1 MIGLISSPTNLGL
14 RPPVPGSTPGTSKA
28 PEALREAGLNR
39 RLVDAGAVELGTVLA
54 GRYVADP
61 DLPAGRLRNQ
71 EAILDHSQRLAIR
84 IEQAVAAGHSPLV
97 IGGDCSLLIATGL
110 ALSRRDRHGL
120 VHIDGHTDFR
130 HPGNSTSCAS
140 LAGEDLAAAVGMHW
154 PSVADIDGM
163 APYIAPQDV
172 VHIGC
177 RDDDEQLD
185 EVRDVVASVITAAE
199 LHDLGPRVA
208 AQRALD
214 VVSRPGVTG
223 YWLHIDV
230 DVLDPNF
237 MPAVDS
243 PSTGGMSPD
252 ELTTLLATLAPGA
265 LGAEVACFDP
275 DVDPDGEYA
284 RLLSDILVS
293 GLGDLGSGSTAAHA

>member
-1 MIGLISSPTNLGL
+1 MIGLISAPTNLGL
-14 RPPVPGSTPGTSKA
+14 RPPVPGGTPGTFKA

-39 RLVDAGAVELGTVLA
+39 RLVDAGGVELGTVLA

-71 EAILDHSQRLAIR
+71 EAILDHSQRLAGR
-84 IEQAVAAGHSPLV
+84 IEHALAAGHSPLV

-110 ALSRRDRHGL
+110 ALSRRGRHGL

-140 LAGEDLAAAVGMHW
+140 LAGEDLAATVGMHW

-163 APYIAPQDV
+163 APYIAPQDT

-185 EVRDVVASVITAAE
+185 EVREVVASVINAAE
-199 LHDLGPRVA
+199 LHDLGPRAA
-208 AQRALD
+208 AQRALE
-214 VVSRPGVTG
+214 VVTRPGVAG

-230 DVLDPNF
+230 DVLDPTF

-243 PSTGGMSPD
+243 PSPGGLSPE
-252 ELTTLLATLAPGA
+252 ELTTVLATFAPKA
-265 LGAEVACFDP
+265 IGAEVACFDP
-275 DVDPDGEYA
+275 DLDPDEEYA
-284 RLLSDILVS
+284 RLLANILVI
-293 GLGDLGSGSTAAHA
+293 GLGRLGAGATALPA